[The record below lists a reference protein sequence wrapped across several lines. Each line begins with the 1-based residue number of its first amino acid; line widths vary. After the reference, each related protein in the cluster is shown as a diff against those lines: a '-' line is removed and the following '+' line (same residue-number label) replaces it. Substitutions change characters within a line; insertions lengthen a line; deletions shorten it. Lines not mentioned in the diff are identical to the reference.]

1 MGSLLM
7 VWDALALV
15 GSNDFERFYAYIH
28 GLVSF
33 YLGDRKNGAALKAIQ
48 VAATWGG
55 SLF

>member
-1 MGSLLM
+1 MF
-7 VWDALALV
+7 WDGLALV

-33 YLGDRKNGAALKAIQ
+33 YQGDRKNGAALKAIQ